1 MYCPNCGTQLPDG
14 SRFCTNCGTSLAQPE
29 QPQQEQYQQPQQQY
43 QQPQQQQY
51 QPYQQPTYG
60 YAPMDRFAGVPM
72 KWHKFLAY
80 FAMWFS
86 ALGNLIMGIQCL
98 SGSQYGSSMEADMVY
113 RVFPSMKTAD
123 VLYGILLLAT
133 AVLAAYTAYS
143 LLKLK
148 KGAPNLLTVL
158 YVVNAVASI
167 LYIILVVG
175 AIGDYTD
182 VSELI
187 SSAIVGVITSIVMII
202 INRIY
207 YGKRMQFFV
216 N

>member
-51 QPYQQPTYG
+51 QPYQPYPQG
-60 YAPMDRFAGVPM
+60 YAPMDRFGGVPM

-98 SGSQYGSSMEADMVY
+98 TGSQYGSSVDARLVY
-113 RVFPSMKTAD
+113 QVFPSLKTAD
-123 VLYGILLLAT
+123 VLYGIILIAT

-148 KGAPNLLTVL
+148 KGAPSLLTVL

-167 LYIILVVG
+167 LYIIMVIS
-175 AIGDYTD
+175 ANGDYTD

-187 SSAIVGVITSIVMII
+187 STAVVGVITSIVMII
-202 INRIY
+202 INRVY

>member
-51 QPYQQPTYG
+51 QPYQPYPQG
-60 YAPMDRFAGVPM
+60 YAPMDRFGGVPM

-98 SGSQYGSSMEADMVY
+98 TGSQYGSGVEANMVY
-113 RVFPSMKTAD
+113 QVFPSMKTAD

-158 YVVNAVASI
+158 YVVNAAASI

-187 SSAIVGVITSIVMII
+187 SSAIIGVITSIVMII
-202 INRIY
+202 INRVY